1 MYSKDELSSKND
13 AELAGIAHDME
24 LDASQYTSRDE
35 LIYSILDKQ
44 AEIEGRQNP
53 LSPSRHKR
61 ARIAKKQV
69 THPNDLHSST
79 TEMNEDSKSLAQQLK
94 DLQDEP

>member
-61 ARIAKKQV
+61 ARIAKNKLRI
-69 THPNDLHSST
+69 PMIFILPP
-79 TEMNEDSKSLAQQLK
+79 LR
-94 DLQDEP
+94 